1 MKIGSTQ
8 FIWLAFLGSLS
19 LLVGA
24 YAFEFLGGLKPC
36 KICLWQRWPHLGAI
50 IIGLLV
56 LLSKSVLLM
65 RIACIVVLV
74 GAGIAFF
81 HMGVEFN
88 WWEGPSTCTSGSIT
102 NLTSAELMKKILEAP
117 ITRCDDIPWSFVG
130 LSMAGWNGILSI
142 ILSYFWLKASY
153 K

>member
-36 KICLWQRWPHLGAI
+36 KMCLWQRWPHLGAV

-56 LLSKSVLLM
+56 LSSKSVLLM

-142 ILSYFWLKASY
+142 ILSYFWLKASF

>member
-36 KICLWQRWPHLGAI
+36 KMCLWQRWPHLGAI

-65 RIACIVVLV
+65 RIGGVIILI

-102 NLTSAELMKKILEAP
+102 DLTSAELMKKILEAP

>member
-8 FIWLAFLGSLS
+8 LIWLAFLGSLS

-36 KICLWQRWPHLGAI
+36 KMCLWQRWPHLGAV

-56 LLSKSVLLM
+56 LSSKSVLLM

-102 NLTSAELMKKILEAP
+102 DLTSAELMKKILEAP

>member
-36 KICLWQRWPHLGAI
+36 KMCLWQRWPHLGAI

-65 RIACIVVLV
+65 RIGGVIILI

-102 NLTSAELMKKILEAP
+102 DLTSAELMKKILEAP
-117 ITRCDDIPWSFVG
+117 ITRCDDIPWSFAG

>member
-8 FIWLAFLGSLS
+8 LIWLAFLGSLS

-36 KICLWQRWPHLGAI
+36 KMCLWQRWPHLGAI

-65 RIACIVVLV
+65 RIGGIVVLV

>member
-8 FIWLAFLGSLS
+8 LIWLAFLGSLS

-36 KICLWQRWPHLGAI
+36 KMCLWQRWPHLGAI

-65 RIACIVVLV
+65 RIGGVIILI

-102 NLTSAELMKKILEAP
+102 DLTSAELMKKILEAP